1 MNKDKGMK
9 TFAEIRDH
17 LVERHSMIIDEPFL
31 LGFES
36 PVEGSDRKQ
45 SMFLA
50 EIQTSDGRRYLR
62 VETPIVPLDD
72 FDAEK
77 CLRINL
83 MQRVGYLAV
92 GDLDGT
98 PYIKLCENMPYST
111 LSDQELEY
119 VINTMAPFADR
130 IEKALEPDGD
140 IA

>member
-1 MNKDKGMK
+1 MK
-9 TFAEIRDH
+9 TFTEIRNH
-17 LVERHSMIIDEPFL
+17 VMGHHSLIIDEPFL

-36 PVEGSDRKQ
+36 TMTSSERKQ

-50 EIQTSDGRRYLR
+50 ELKASDGRRFLR
-62 VETPIVPLDD
+62 IETPIVPLAD

-83 MQRVGYLAV
+83 MQRIGYLAV
-92 GDLDGT
+92 GDLEGT

-111 LSDQELEY
+111 LDDTELEY

-130 IEKALEPDGD
+130 IERALEPDGD

>member
-1 MNKDKGMK
+1 ME

-36 PVEGSDRKQ
+36 PVEGSDRTQ

-98 PYIKLCENMPYST
+98 PYIKLCENLPYST
-111 LSDQELEY
+111 LSDQELQY

-130 IEKALEPDGD
+130 IEKALEPNGD

>member
-98 PYIKLCENMPYST
+98 PYIKLCENMPYAT

>member
-1 MNKDKGMK
+1 MK
-9 TFAEIRDH
+9 TFAEIRNH
-17 LVERHSMIIDEPFL
+17 VMSHHSLIIDEPFL
-31 LGFES
+31 LGIEC
-36 PVEGSDRKQ
+36 PTDENNRKQ

-50 EIQTSDGRRYLR
+50 EIKTSDGRRFLR
-62 VETPIVPLDD
+62 VETPIVPLSD

-92 GDLDGT
+92 GDLEGT
-98 PYIKLCENMPYST
+98 PYIKLCENMRYST
-111 LSDQELEY
+111 LDDNELEY

-130 IEKALEPDGD
+130 IEMALEPDGD

>member
-1 MNKDKGMK
+1 MEN
-9 TFAEIRDH
+9 
-17 LVERHSMIIDEPFL
+17 HSFVIDEPFL
-31 LGFES
+31 IGIECPMES
-36 PVEGSDRKQ
+36 GDRKQ

-50 EIQTSDGRRYLR
+50 EIKASDGRRFLR
-62 VETPIVPLDD
+62 VETPVVPLAD

-83 MQRVGYLAV
+83 MQRIGYLAV
-92 GDLDGT
+92 GDLEGI

-111 LSDQELEY
+111 LDNEELEY

>member
-1 MNKDKGMK
+1 MK
-9 TFAEIRDH
+9 TFAEIRSH
-17 LVERHSMIIDEPFL
+17 VMNHHSLMIDEPFL

-36 PVEGSDRKQ
+36 PADGGERIQ

-50 EIQTSDGRRYLR
+50 ELKTSDGRRFLR
-62 VETPIVPLDD
+62 IETPVVPLSD

-77 CLRINL
+77 CLRINQ

-111 LSDQELEY
+111 LDDNELEY
-119 VINTMAPFADR
+119 VINTMAPFADQ

>member
-1 MNKDKGMK
+1 MK
-9 TFAEIRDH
+9 TFEEIRQH
-17 LVERHSMIIDEPFL
+17 VMANHALMIDEPFL
-31 LGFES
+31 LGFEI
-36 PVEGSDRKQ
+36 PMDGSDRKQ

-50 EIQTSDGRRYLR
+50 ELKTSDARRFLR
-62 VETPIVPLDD
+62 IETPVVPLAD

-92 GDLDGT
+92 GDLEGT
-98 PYIKLCENMPYST
+98 PYIKLCENMPYSN
-111 LSDQELEY
+111 LDDQELEY
-119 VINTMAPFADR
+119 VITTMAPFADR

>member
-1 MNKDKGMK
+1 MK
-9 TFAEIRDH
+9 TFAEIRNH
-17 LVERHSMIIDEPFL
+17 VIEHHELIIDEPFL
-31 LGFES
+31 LAFES
-36 PVEGSDRKQ
+36 PADGTERKQ

-50 EIQTSDGRRYLR
+50 ELKTSDGRRFLR
-62 VETPIVPLDD
+62 IETPVVPLAD

-83 MQRVGYLAV
+83 MQRIGYLAV
-92 GDLDGT
+92 GDLEGT
-98 PYIKLCENMPYST
+98 PYIKLCENMAYST

>member
-1 MNKDKGMK
+1 MNKDSDMK
-9 TFAEIRDH
+9 TFAEIRGH
-17 LVERHSMIIDEPFL
+17 VLENHQMMIDEPFL
-31 LGFES
+31 LGFEIEL
-36 PVEGSDRKQ
+36 EGDGRKQ

-50 EIQTSDGRRYLR
+50 EIKSSDGRRYLR
-62 VETPIVPLDD
+62 VETPIVPLED

-92 GDLDGT
+92 GDLDGN
-98 PYIKLCENMPYST
+98 PYIKLCENLPYSM
-111 LSDQELEY
+111 LNEQELEY

-130 IEKALEPDGD
+130 IERALEPEGD

>member
-1 MNKDKGMK
+1 MK
-9 TFAEIRDH
+9 TFAEIRSH
-17 LVERHSMIIDEPFL
+17 VVEHHSLIIDEPFL

-36 PVEGSDRKQ
+36 SANDGDRKQ

-50 EIQTSDGRRYLR
+50 ELKTSDGRRFLR
-62 VETPIVPLDD
+62 IETPVTPLSG

-77 CLRINL
+77 CLRINQ

-92 GDLDGT
+92 GDLDGI

-111 LSDQELEY
+111 LDDNELEY
-119 VINTMAPFADR
+119 VINTMAPFADV
-130 IEKALEPDGD
+130 IEHALEPDND

>member
-1 MNKDKGMK
+1 M
-9 TFAEIRDH
+9 
-17 LVERHSMIIDEPFL
+17 ERHTLMIDEPFL

-36 PVEGSDRKQ
+36 PADAGNRKQ

-50 EIQTSDGRRYLR
+50 EIKDSDGRRYLR
-62 VETPIVPLDD
+62 IETPVVPLED

-83 MQRVGYLAV
+83 MQRVAYLAV
-92 GDLDGT
+92 GDLDGI

-111 LSDQELEY
+111 LNEQELEY

-130 IEKALEPDGD
+130 IEKALEPGGD

>member
-1 MNKDKGMK
+1 MN

-17 LVERHSMIIDEPFL
+17 LLERHTMIIDEPFL
-31 LGFES
+31 LGFECA
-36 PVEGSDRKQ
+36 VEGSDRKQ

-50 EIQTSDGRRYLR
+50 EIKTSDGRRYLR

-83 MQRVGYLAV
+83 LQRVGYLAV

-130 IEKALEPDGD
+130 IEKALEPGGD

>member
-1 MNKDKGMK
+1 MN
-9 TFAEIRDH
+9 TFTEIRDH
-17 LVERHSMIIDEPFL
+17 IMERHTLMIDEPFL

-36 PVEGSDRKQ
+36 PADAGNRKQ

-50 EIQTSDGRRYLR
+50 EIKDSDGRRYLR
-62 VETPIVPLDD
+62 IETPVVPLED

-83 MQRVGYLAV
+83 MQRVAYLAV
-92 GDLDGT
+92 GDLDGI

-111 LSDQELEY
+111 LNEQELEY

-130 IEKALEPDGD
+130 IEKALEPGGD

>member
-1 MNKDKGMK
+1 MK

-50 EIQTSDGRRYLR
+50 EIKTSDGRRYLR

-98 PYIKLCENMPYST
+98 PYIKLCENMPYSS
-111 LSDQELEY
+111 LNDQELEY

>member
-1 MNKDKGMK
+1 MK
-9 TFAEIRDH
+9 TFAEIRGH
-17 LVERHSMIIDEPFL
+17 VLENHAMIIDEPFL
-31 LGFES
+31 LGFEIEL
-36 PVEGSDRKQ
+36 EGDGRKQ

-50 EIQTSDGRRYLR
+50 EIKSSDGRRYLR

-92 GDLDGT
+92 GDLDGN
-98 PYIKLCENMPYST
+98 PYIKLCENLPYST
-111 LSDQELEY
+111 LNEQELEY

-130 IEKALEPDGD
+130 IERALEPEGD

>member
-1 MNKDKGMK
+1 MK
-9 TFAEIRDH
+9 TFAEIRSH
-17 LVERHSMIIDEPFL
+17 VMEHHKLMIDEPFL
-31 LGFES
+31 LAFES
-36 PVEGSDRKQ
+36 PTDGSERKQ

-50 EIQTSDGRRYLR
+50 ELKASDGRRFLR
-62 VETPIVPLDD
+62 IETPVVPLAD

-83 MQRVGYLAV
+83 MQRIGYLAV
-92 GDLDGT
+92 GDLEGT
-98 PYIKLCENMPYST
+98 PYIKLCENMAYSA
-111 LSDQELEY
+111 LNDQELEY

>member
-1 MNKDKGMK
+1 MNKDKGMR

-36 PVEGSDRKQ
+36 EVEGSDRKQ

-50 EIQTSDGRRYLR
+50 EIKTSDGRRYLR

-98 PYIKLCENMPYST
+98 PYIKLCENLPYST
-111 LSDQELEY
+111 LNDQELEY